1 MKNKGIQQFLR
12 LFPILF
18 SFFVMGFVDVVNIS
32 TSYVKAD
39 FALNDKTA
47 NLLPMMVFLWF
58 AVCSLPVGILMNHI
72 GRRKT
77 VIISLVLTVI
87 AMLLP
92 LTSYSFI
99 IVLLAFALLGISN
112 TILQVSLNPLLTDVI
127 NKERM
132 TSMLTLGQFIKA
144 ISSTLGP
151 IIIGL
156 AVSLTGNWKIVFPV
170 YAAITILPLIW
181 LWLTPVEE
189 HDSVK
194 VTKGSGLKLVF
205 GDGYLMLLFSVIVLI
220 VGFEIGLMT
229 STPKFLA
236 EHFSLSL
243 DKGGLGCSLYYV
255 ARTTGTFIGAIILAR
270 ISSGRFLTYSI
281 GGAIVALLLFMYTG
295 NLYIAFG
302 ALFLLGLL
310 CANVFAIILSKAL
323 QYKPDCANEISAVI
337 IMGVAGG
344 ALFPPVM
351 GIISDMSNQFVSLFV
366 LLVSLAYIF
375 LVSLKLKK

>member
-1 MKNKGIQQFLR
+1 MKHKGLKQFLL
-12 LFPILF
+12 LFPVLF

-39 FALNDKTA
+39 FSLNDKTA

-58 AVCSLPVGILMNHI
+58 AVCSLPVGLLMNRI

-77 VIISLVLTVI
+77 VIISLVMTVV

-92 LTSYSFI
+92 IVSYSFV
-99 IVLLAFALLGISN
+99 IVLLAFAMLGISN

-156 AVSLTGNWKIVFPV
+156 AVAFTGNWKVIFPV

-181 LWLTPVEE
+181 LWLTPIEE
-189 HDSVK
+189 QNSVK
-194 VTKGSGLKLVF
+194 MTNRNSLKMLF
-205 GDGYLMLLFSVIVLI
+205 SDGYLMLLFSVIILI

-243 DKGGLGCSLYYV
+243 DKGGLGCSLYYI
-255 ARTTGTFIGAIILAR
+255 ARTAGTFIGAIILAK
-270 ISSGRFLTYSI
+270 ISSSRFLTYSI
-281 GGAIVALLLFMYTG
+281 ACAIVALVFFMYTS
-295 NLYIAFG
+295 NQYVAFV

-323 QYKPDCANEISAVI
+323 QYKPDMANEISALI

-344 ALFPPVM
+344 AIFPPIM
-351 GIISDMSNQFVSLFV
+351 GVISDMSSQFASLFV
-366 LLVSLAYIF
+366 LVASLVYIF
-375 LVSLKLKK
+375 VVSLKLKN